1 MEHQE
6 QKELL
11 RQPLQTLY
19 NLTFSP
25 RLRNGAKAPDWIH
38 LTDEVTLFPNGLDI
52 TINAVTRYIKW
63 ELIGEDVSN
72 ITYVEA
78 MFFNKGL
85 KAVKAYLKHT
95 E

>member
-1 MEHQE
+1 MEHRE
-6 QKELL
+6 QKALL
-11 RQPLQTLY
+11 KEPLQKLY

-25 RLRNGAKAPDWIH
+25 RLRNGAKAPDWIR

-52 TINAVTRYIKW
+52 TINAITRCIKW
-63 ELIGEDVSN
+63 ELIEESINN
-72 ITYVEA
+72 ITYVET

-85 KAVKAYLKHT
+85 KAVETYLKHT

>member
-11 RQPLQTLY
+11 KQPLQTLY
-19 NLTFSP
+19 NLTFNP
-25 RLRNGAKAPDWIH
+25 VHRGGAKGPDWIR
-38 LTDEVTLFPNGLDI
+38 LSDEVILYPNGLDV
-52 TINAVTRYIKW
+52 TINAVTKPIRW
-63 ELIGEDVSN
+63 ELDEYNVIN
-72 ITYVEA
+72 ITYVPA

-85 KAVKAYLKHT
+85 KAIETYLKHT